1 MQPRMNARPVFRT
14 VMVALLMCQVSAGG
28 EGSVLSGLSVAAF
41 LPNQFVRDGSVSYH
55 GELQRAIDTAAAS
68 GQTLRF
74 PAMIYAVDQTG
85 LKLHSGMTIDMRG
98 AVFQLS
104 DSCDT
109 DGCVFLGTD
118 VSNVCLI
125 GGRIVGRNDTW
136 MEGVNIRGVHLRGR
150 CSNIRIREM
159 HIQDLSSNG
168 IGVFAADAEHPA
180 TDIWVLDTIIDNCCN
195 RYGDYQAP
203 PPERRGPEAGSS
215 REDQGLIAMYHVHD
229 FVVRG
234 CRLEDSRSDGTHFYS
249 CRRGQFTDNRIYRA
263 KMGGYFIES
272 CEHVLAANNVIVDN
286 GSRGVTIE
294 RGSNFC
300 TLNGNTIRGSGREG
314 LWIPDSMHCV
324 VTSNVFSLNGRK
336 FNGEGERFRIWN
348 ANITVN
354 QARVDKLNT
363 PTANYV
369 IADNI
374 VETDQHQIA
383 AIRVDTRTETR
394 NIQITDNLMIGEN
407 TKILV
412 EGPDQDAVTSE
423 RNRGARI
430 QRVIDQD

>member
-1 MQPRMNARPVFRT
+1 
-14 VMVALLMCQVSAGG
+14 
-28 EGSVLSGLSVAAF
+28 
-41 LPNQFVRDGSVSYH
+41 
-55 GELQRAIDTAAAS
+55 
-68 GQTLRF
+68 
-74 PAMIYAVDQTG
+74 
-85 LKLHSGMTIDMRG
+85 
-98 AVFQLS
+98 
-104 DSCDT
+104 
-109 DGCVFLGTD
+109 
-118 VSNVCLI
+118 
-125 GGRIVGRNDTW
+125 
-136 MEGVNIRGVHLRGR
+136 
-150 CSNIRIREM
+150 
-159 HIQDLSSNG
+159 
-168 IGVFAADAEHPA
+168 
-180 TDIWVLDTIIDNCCN
+180 
-195 RYGDYQAP
+195 
-203 PPERRGPEAGSS
+203 
-215 REDQGLIAMYHVHD
+215 
-229 FVVRG
+229 
-234 CRLEDSRSDGTHFYS
+234 
-249 CRRGQFTDNRIYRA
+249 
-263 KMGGYFIES
+263 
-272 CEHVLAANNVIVDN
+272 LAANNVIVDN

-336 FNGEGERFRIWN
+336 LNGEGERFRIWN

-354 QARVDKLNT
+354 QARGDKLNT

-407 TKILV
+407 TKILI

-423 RNRGARI
+423 RNLGARI